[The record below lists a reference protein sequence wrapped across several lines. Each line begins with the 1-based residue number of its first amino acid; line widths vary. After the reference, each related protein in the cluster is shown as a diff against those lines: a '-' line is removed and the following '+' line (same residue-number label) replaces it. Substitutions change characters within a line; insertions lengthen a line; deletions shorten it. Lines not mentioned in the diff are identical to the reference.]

1 MTLLHYMTWALNA
14 NSLFVNK
21 PVNRNRRILVQECIK
36 TCIKCVLLANP
47 ASYEIYVQMT
57 QDFQRHQ
64 AVIHLWFYNSSHTQ
78 KKHYGVCIAI
88 CINYE

>member
-36 TCIKCVLLANP
+36 MCIKCGLLANP

-78 KKHYGVCIAI
+78 KKTLWCLYSHLHQL
-88 CINYE
+88 